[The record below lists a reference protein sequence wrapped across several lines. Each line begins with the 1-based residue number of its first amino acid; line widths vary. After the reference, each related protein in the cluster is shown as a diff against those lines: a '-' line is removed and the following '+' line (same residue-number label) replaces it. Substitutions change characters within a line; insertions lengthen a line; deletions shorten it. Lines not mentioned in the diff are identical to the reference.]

1 MRLQEPRAE
10 LQHAAEEGE
19 QSQDESGVLHHKT
32 LPSAAAIRPVS
43 ACRLVGTHV
52 CTCPR
57 EGGKEGGG
65 RCIAYMCAVC
75 VRV

>member
-43 ACRLVGTHV
+43 AGL
-52 CTCPR
+52 
-57 EGGKEGGG
+57 
-65 RCIAYMCAVC
+65 
-75 VRV
+75 